1 MPSLTSSRATLHS
14 ARAPDSAMLVLPGE
28 RPAPPGQWHAADSY
42 FSGVFMSILKLRGM
56 LPALLVAAGLAAAMP
71 GTAQAQGGVSLV
83 PWAGAYI
90 PTRNSIGD
98 LDDALDRDISV
109 IGGARLTF
117 WGTGIVGFE
126 ATGGYSPAKIGDE
139 TLNERNSNLFAA
151 SGRLLLALSPVTNPV
166 GFYIGAG
173 PALLTR
179 GRNVLN
185 EDRSRTDF
193 GGTAGLGF
201 RFALGETGRSAIRLD
216 LEDYFYD
223 GDFGGGDEFQN
234 DIVASLGLEIAL
246 GGRAESNEP

>member
-1 MPSLTSSRATLHS
+1 
-14 ARAPDSAMLVLPGE
+14 
-28 RPAPPGQWHAADSY
+28 
-42 FSGVFMSILKLRGM
+42 M
-56 LPALLVAAGLAAAMP
+56 LPALLTVVGLAAATP
-71 GTAQAQGGVSLV
+71 GSAAAQAGVDLT

-90 PTRNSIGD
+90 PTRNEFSD
-98 LDDALDRDISV
+98 LDNAAFDRDISV

-117 WGTGIVGFE
+117 WGTGILGFE
-126 ATGGYSPAKIGDE
+126 ATGGYSPARVGGE
-139 TLNERNSNLFAA
+139 TINERNTNLFAA

-179 GRNVLN
+179 GRSVFN

-193 GGTAGLGF
+193 GGTAGLGM
-201 RFALGETGRSAIRLD
+201 RIALGESGRSAIRLD
-216 LEDYFYD
+216 IEDYFYN

-234 DIVASLGLEIAL
+234 DIVASLGLSIAL

>member
-1 MPSLTSSRATLHS
+1 
-14 ARAPDSAMLVLPGE
+14 MLVLPGE
-28 RPAPPGQWHAADSY
+28 RPAPPGQWHAAVSY
-42 FSGVFMSILKLRGM
+42 FSGVFMSILKLRGV
-56 LPALLVAAGLAAAMP
+56 LPALLAAAGLAAALP

-179 GRNVLN
+179 GRNVLD

-246 GGRAESNEP
+246 GGRADSNEP